1 MSKVKRSIIYCSTT
15 IHSFVPS
22 SFIKEYL
29 SPMLR
34 LLLILFFLPLV
45 GFAQQNPWHGETV
58 YQIYPRSFY
67 DTDGDGIGD
76 LKGIIAKLDH
86 IQQLG
91 FGAIWISPFFLS
103 PQQDFG
109 YDISDYRR
117 IAPEYGDMKTCELLI
132 AEIHKRGMKVIFDLV
147 MNHTSEQH
155 AWFKESASSRDN
167 PKADWYV
174 WRDGKGKNGTRPPTN
189 WKAMIGGQGWQWHE
203 GRKQFYWASF
213 LPFQPDLNYQNP
225 EVKDAMLDVARYWL
239 GNGVDGFRLDI
250 FNSIYEDTAFLDNP
264 PSLRIVPNE
273 ENPDGFFQKAKYSV
287 NQPQSFVFAT
297 ELRAVV
303 DSFTDPPR
311 FLVGEVF
318 GNTATIKQFC
328 EYGGKQGLH
337 SVFLFQT
344 LGTEFNAKAWKK
356 VVSGFE
362 HDFPAPLIPTY
373 VYSNHDRKRSITSV
387 DNDPVKAKLLA
398 LMQMTVRGIP
408 FTYYGEELGIP
419 KPTLPLR
426 TGLDPLAQKY
436 RSIPQFMVNM
446 TGESLNRDECRTP
459 MLWDSTTHAGFTAA
473 SATPWLPVSANYKE
487 INAAKQWQD
496 STSLLRF
503 YAEALQLRNGS
514 DALRFGTLQI
524 AENRCSKDV
533 FAYYRT
539 MGDETFLVLLNF
551 SKRPQSIPVSNCKVM
566 LSTVSSPVASQLGP
580 WEGRAVLLKGE

>member
-1 MSKVKRSIIYCSTT
+1 
-15 IHSFVPS
+15 
-22 SFIKEYL
+22 
-29 SPMLR
+29 MLCVVAFLC
-34 LLLILFFLPLV
+34 LLLPFGLV
-45 GFAQQNPWHGETV
+45 AQQNERNQNIWHGETV

-67 DTDGDGIGD
+67 DTNGDGIGD
-76 LKGIIAKLDH
+76 LNGIIAKLDH

-103 PQQDFG
+103 PQHDFG
-109 YDISDYRR
+109 YDISDYRS
-117 IAPEYGDMKTCELLI
+117 IAPEYGDMQTCELLI
-132 AEIHKRGMKVIFDLV
+132 AEVHKRGMRIIFDLV
-147 MNHTSEQH
+147 MNHTSNQH
-155 AWFKESASSRDN
+155 AWFKESASSRTN
-167 PKADWYV
+167 SKADWYV
-174 WRDGKGKNGTRPPTN
+174 WHDGKGKSGKRAPTN
-189 WKAMIGGQGWQWHE
+189 WKASIGGQGWQWNE
-203 GRKQFYWASF
+203 TRKQFYWASF

-225 EVKDAMLDVARYWL
+225 AVKDAMLDVARSWL
-239 GNGVDGFRLDI
+239 AKGVDGFRLDI
-250 FNSIYEDTAFLDNP
+250 FNSIYEDSALLDNP
-264 PSLRIVPNE
+264 PSLRIIPSE
-273 ENPDGFFQKAKYSV
+273 ENPDGFFQQAKYNV

-303 DSFTDPPR
+303 DSFTHPPR

-328 EYGGKQGLH
+328 EYRWKKGLH

-344 LGTEFNAKAWKK
+344 LGTKFSAKAWHE

-362 HDFPAPLIPTY
+362 RDFPEPLIPTY

-387 DNDPVKAKLLA
+387 GNDPAKAKLLA

-436 RSIPQFMVNM
+436 RSIPQFMVNW

-459 MLWDSTTHAGFTAA
+459 MLWDSTANAGFTTTAQ
-473 SATPWLPVSANYKE
+473 PWLPVSANYKE

-496 STSLLRF
+496 GTSLLRF
-503 YAEALQLRNGS
+503 YTEALKLRNAS

-533 FAYYRT
+533 FAFYRT
-539 MGDETFLVLLNF
+539 LGNETFLVWLNF
-551 SKRPQSIPVSNCKVM
+551 SKRAQNIPISNGNVM
-566 LSTVSSPVASQLGP
+566 LSTIAFPMASKLGP
-580 WEGRAVLLKGE
+580 LEGRVVLLKSE